1 MLRSAARKVLWLAK
15 GVALL
20 GGFAVGLALILGVAT
35 TALAAV
41 PGDPFELGQTN
52 TINNALTKLAG
63 SNAGT
68 MLTVDN
74 NSSASGARGLDL
86 RVEPGKQP
94 LNVNAEAGKAGNLN
108 ADEVD
113 GKDADQIGVN
123 GIEAV
128 FEDSDNDSD
137 SPKGTSAVCPEGKV
151 VVGTGY
157 RIISDTASLSDIAV
171 TELRRRG
178 DGEVRLNAEEVE
190 PIADDWLVEAEAI
203 CATEGTP

>member
-1 MLRSAARKVLWLAK
+1 MLVRAAK

-20 GGFAVGLALILGVAT
+20 GGFAVGLALVLGAAT

-74 NSSASGARGLDL
+74 DSAASGARALDL

-113 GKDADQIGVN
+113 GKGAEQIGVN
-123 GIEAV
+123 GLERV
-128 FEDSDNDSD
+128 FDDSPDDSDPI
-137 SPKGTSAVCPEGKV
+137 SPVSGVSGGKV
-151 VVGTGY
+151 VVGIGY
-157 RIISDTASLSDIAV
+157 HLTVAGSAPSRTRKSV
-171 TELRRRG
+171 
-178 DGEVRLNAEEVE
+178 VM
-190 PIADDWLVEAEAI
+190 EALA
-203 CATEGTP
+203 AR